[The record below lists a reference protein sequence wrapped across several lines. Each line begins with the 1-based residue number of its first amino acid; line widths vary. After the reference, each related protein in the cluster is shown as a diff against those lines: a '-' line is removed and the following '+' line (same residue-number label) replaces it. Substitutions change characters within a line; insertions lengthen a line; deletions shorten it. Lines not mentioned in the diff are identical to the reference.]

1 MNEMGVDDVIKQN
14 LKGNTENEILLK
26 ILKTKNNTIQ
36 TLLEEISS
44 NQKLTQEEKNSYYF
58 KIVNYVDEI
67 NQNLKNT
74 IDDIY
79 ITATNETINS
89 IKKGI
94 LSIYPITNFDKFQD
108 DLIITDEELNE
119 IKKNNNWILNNK
131 NYNHFFYDK

>member
-1 MNEMGVDDVIKQN
+1 MNEMSVEDLIKQN
-14 LKGNTENEILLK
+14 LKGNTENEILFK

-79 ITATNETINS
+79 ITATNETIAS
-89 IKKGI
+89 IKKGK
-94 LSIYPITNFDKFQD
+94 IY
-108 DLIITDEELNE
+108 TDRLLQIYEDRNSKDV
-119 IKKNNNWILNNK
+119 KKGEND
-131 NYNHFFYDK
+131 YE